1 MEQLKASTL
10 ADNARPSSSM
20 RAEALIEL
28 QRKTVTQHIEHEQ
41 AKNWAEVYQTFTPH
55 EDEAYYD
62 VVPFQM
68 RFQKMKGVVDFYQAF
83 TAAFPDFRIIV
94 HTENDLPGLSI
105 REAQILGTHLG
116 EYCGLQATG
125 RQVSVA
131 LIGLFVFD
139 KTTGHLNAERIYFDN
154 DTILAQIRG
163 EMSPEEVFDLRRIE
177 QNVSA
182 AARGA

>member
-1 MEQLKASTL
+1 MEQVKASNP
-10 ADNARPSSSM
+10 AENASLSSSM
-20 RAEALIEL
+20 PAEALIEL
-28 QRKTVTQHIEHEQ
+28 QRKTVTRHIEHEQ
-41 AKNWAEVYQTFTPH
+41 TKNWAEVYRTFTPH

-94 HTENDLPGLSI
+94 HTENDLPGLSV
-105 REAQILGTHLG
+105 REAQIIGTHVG
-116 EYCGLQATG
+116 EYCGLEPTG

-163 EMSPEEVFDLRRIE
+163 EMLPEDVFDLRRIE
-177 QNVSA
+177 QSVSA
-182 AARGA
+182 AATGA